1 MTKTYRV
8 GELTVSLVVE
18 SEFPVL
24 TPSEVYPDSRHGLPR
39 VFMTVS
45 AIS

>member
-24 TPSEVYPDSRHGLPR
+24 TPSEVYPDS
-39 VFMTVS
+39 TKEDIDKNE
-45 AIS
+45 A